1 MEEDTMRQRITLLMG
16 ALVLGVSVAAPAWA
30 EEGKAGATAS
40 MPGQEIAFSNKK
52 GNCLACHAMPGTKGE
67 MAGSIAPPLIAMK
80 LRWPDRAKLRAQV
93 WDATVANP
101 HTSMPP
107 MGKHK
112 ILSEQE
118 IDQVVDF
125 IYTL

>member
-1 MEEDTMRQRITLLMG
+1 MRRRIALLMG
-16 ALVLGVSVAAPAWA
+16 ALVLSAGVTGPLWAA
-30 EEGKAGATAS
+30 EVKQD

-80 LRWPDRAKLRAQV
+80 LRFPDRAKLRAQV

-101 HTSMPP
+101 KTSMPP

-112 ILSEQE
+112 ILSEEE

>member
-1 MEEDTMRQRITLLMG
+1 MRKPFSILLMAPLLG
-16 ALVLGVSVAAPAWA
+16 ACLAGPAQAA
-30 EEGKAGATAS
+30 EVKKA
-40 MPGQEIAFSNKK
+40 MPGQEIAFNNKK

-80 LRWPDRAKLRAQV
+80 LRYPDRNKLRAQV
-93 WDATVANP
+93 WDATVNNP
-101 HTSMPP
+101 RTSMPP
-107 MGKHK
+107 FGKHK
-112 ILSEQE
+112 VLTEDE

>member
-1 MEEDTMRQRITLLMG
+1 MRQRISLLMV
-16 ALVLGVSVAAPAWA
+16 ALVLGASVTGSAWA
-30 EEGKAGATAS
+30 AEEKKD
-40 MPGQEIAFSNKK
+40 MPGQEIAFSNKQ

-80 LRWPDRAKLRAQV
+80 LRYPDRAKLRAQV

-101 HTSMPP
+101 KTSMPP
-107 MGKHK
+107 IGKHK
-112 ILSEQE
+112 ILSEEE

>member
-1 MEEDTMRQRITLLMG
+1 MRQRISLLMV
-16 ALVLGVSVAAPAWA
+16 ALVMGAGVTGSAWA
-30 EEGKAGATAS
+30 AEEKAEAKKD

-80 LRWPDRAKLRAQV
+80 LRYPDRAKLRAQV
-93 WDATVANP
+93 WDASVANP
-101 HTSMPP
+101 KTSMPP
-107 MGKHK
+107 MGKHG
-112 ILSEQE
+112 ILSEEE

>member
-1 MEEDTMRQRITLLMG
+1 MRQRISLLMA
-16 ALVLGVSVAAPAWA
+16 ALVLGAGVSGPVWAA
-30 EEGKAGATAS
+30 EEKAEAKKE

-80 LRWPDRAKLRAQV
+80 LRFPDRAKLRAQV

-101 HTSMPP
+101 KTSMPP
-107 MGKHK
+107 IGKHE
-112 ILSEQE
+112 ILTEEE